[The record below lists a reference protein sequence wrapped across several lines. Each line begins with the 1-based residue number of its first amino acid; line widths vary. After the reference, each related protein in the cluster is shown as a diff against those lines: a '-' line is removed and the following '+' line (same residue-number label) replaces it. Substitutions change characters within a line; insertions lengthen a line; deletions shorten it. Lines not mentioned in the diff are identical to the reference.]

1 MEFEHNI
8 DSLVLT
14 VKFENKRHIKHCYLR
29 VINNNLIHI
38 KANINFTYLDALE
51 LLERKKN
58 WLIKALNHTN
68 QTQLNDDEFLYFG
81 EIKKLDDYKIKNI
94 DKFYRESI
102 EKVIPS
108 LVEKYSKLMNL
119 YPSSI
124 KYRKNKRTWGSCN
137 YKNGLNF
144 NTQLCKF
151 PIEIAQYVVVHELAH
166 IKHKDHS
173 KKFWNLVE
181 CYCPDYKEREKLFK
195 SLL

>member
-58 WLIKALNHTN
+58 WLIKALSHIN

-81 EIKKLDDYKIKNI
+81 EIKKLYDYKIKNI

-119 YPSSI
+119 YPTSI

-166 IKHKDHS
+166 IKHKNHS

-195 SLL
+195 TLL